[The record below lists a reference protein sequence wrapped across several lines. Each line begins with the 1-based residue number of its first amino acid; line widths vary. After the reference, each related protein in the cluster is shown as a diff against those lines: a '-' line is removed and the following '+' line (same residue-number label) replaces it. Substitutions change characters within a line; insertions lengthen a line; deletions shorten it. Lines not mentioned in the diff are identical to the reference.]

1 MSSCPDAPCKIEVRG
16 LSKAFRVDGRRVETL
31 LDVNVWAAP
40 GEFVTL
46 IGPSGCG
53 KSTLFNIICGLLK
66 PDAGEVCLDGEP
78 ATVRIGQ
85 VGYMPQK
92 DLLLPW
98 RRVLDNVTLAP
109 EIAGED
115 LEAAR
120 QEARALL
127 PLFGLEGFDDA
138 YPATLSGGMRQ
149 RAALLRTFL
158 THKDVMLL
166 DEPFG
171 ALDAI
176 TRIEL
181 QDWLLEVWRHL
192 RKTVLFI
199 THDVEE
205 AVFLSD
211 RIYVLSPRP
220 ARVQCGRQAGN
231 TATDDGHFGFGL
243 QPAGCG
249 MIFNIRKRTDAGH
262 PSQKFLPDMIQP
274 PGTNKAPVLKP
285 GANEKS
291 QIARHRGNVE
301 FQ

>member
-1 MSSCPDAPCKIEVRG
+1 MTTCRDALCKIEVQG
-16 LSKAFRVDGRRVETL
+16 VSKTFRVNGRRVETL
-31 LDVNVWAAP
+31 LGVSLWAAR

-53 KSTLFNIICGLLK
+53 KSTLFNVICGLQE
-66 PDAGEVCLDGEP
+66 PDTGEIWLDGAP
-78 ATVRIGQ
+78 VGVRTGQ

-98 RRVLDNVTLAP
+98 RRVLDNVILGP

-115 LEAAR
+115 LQVAR
-120 QEARALL
+120 QEARSLL
-127 PLFGLEGFDDA
+127 PLFDLERFAAD

-181 QDWLLEVWRHL
+181 QDWLLKVWRHL
-192 RKTVLFI
+192 RKTILFI

-205 AVFLSD
+205 AIFLSD
-211 RIYVLSPRP
+211 RIYVLTPRP
-220 ARVQCGRQAGN
+220 ARVKLELTIPLPRPR
-231 TATDDGHFGFGL
+231 TRE
-243 QPAGCG
+243 
-249 MIFNIRKRTDAGH
+249 MVVTDAFVSVKGN
-262 PSQKFLPDMIQP
+262 LMRALRE
-274 PGTNKAPVLKP
+274 GNAR
-285 GANEKS
+285 NE
-291 QIARHRGNVE
+291 
-301 FQ
+301 